1 MIKAIEEY
9 IQSPLKA
16 IRANCLQCVGGSA
29 YEVRTCTAKNCYL
42 FPFRFGKNPYTKK
55 REMTEEQRAEAADR
69 LRKARAR
76 RTEQESGS
84 DEP

>member
-1 MIKAIEEY
+1 MSNIIEEY

-69 LRKARAR
+69 LRKARER
-76 RTEQESGS
+76 RTE
-84 DEP
+84 

>member
-55 REMTEEQRAEAADR
+55 RKMTEEQRAEAADR
-69 LRKARAR
+69 LRKASER
-76 RTEQESGS
+76 RTE
-84 DEP
+84 

>member
-29 YEVRTCTAKNCYL
+29 YKVRTCTAKNCYL

-69 LRKARAR
+69 LRKARTR
-76 RTEQESGS
+76 RTEQARGEG
-84 DEP
+84 

>member
-1 MIKAIEEY
+1 MIKPIEEY

-29 YEVRTCTAKNCYL
+29 YEVKTCTAKNCYL

-55 REMTEEQRAEAADR
+55 REMTEEQRAAAADR
-69 LRKARAR
+69 LRAAREKKER
-76 RTEQESGS
+76 ETHE
-84 DEP
+84 

>member
-69 LRKARAR
+69 LRKARTR
-76 RTEQESGS
+76 RTEQARGEG
-84 DEP
+84 

>member
-1 MIKAIEEY
+1 MSNIIEEY

-29 YEVRTCTAKNCYL
+29 YDVRTCTAKNCYL

-69 LRKARAR
+69 LRAAR
-76 RTEQESGS
+76 EKKGQELH
-84 DEP
+84 E

>member
-29 YEVRTCTAKNCYL
+29 YEVRTCTAKNRYL

-69 LRKARAR
+69 LRKARER
-76 RTEQESGS
+76 RTE
-84 DEP
+84 

>member
-1 MIKAIEEY
+1 MIKPIEEY

-69 LRKARAR
+69 LRAAREKKER
-76 RTEQESGS
+76 ETHE
-84 DEP
+84 

>member
-1 MIKAIEEY
+1 MANIIEEY

-55 REMTEEQRAEAADR
+55 REMTEEQRAAAADR
-69 LRKARAR
+69 LRAAR
-76 RTEQESGS
+76 EKKGQETH
-84 DEP
+84 E

>member
-1 MIKAIEEY
+1 MANIIEEY

-76 RTEQESGS
+76 RTE
-84 DEP
+84 

>member
-55 REMTEEQRAEAADR
+55 REMTEEQRLAVAER
-69 LRKARAR
+69 LKTAREKK
-76 RTEQESGS
+76 EQETH
-84 DEP
+84 E

>member
-29 YEVRTCTAKNCYL
+29 YEVRTCTAKNYYL

-76 RTEQESGS
+76 RTE
-84 DEP
+84 

>member
-55 REMTEEQRAEAADR
+55 REMTEEQRAAAADR
-69 LRKARAR
+69 LIAAR
-76 RTEQESGS
+76 EKKGQETH
-84 DEP
+84 E

>member
-1 MIKAIEEY
+1 MSNIIEEY

-76 RTEQESGS
+76 RTE
-84 DEP
+84 

>member
-1 MIKAIEEY
+1 MSNIIEEY

-29 YEVRTCTAKNCYL
+29 YEVKTCTAKNCYL

-69 LRKARAR
+69 LRAAREKKER
-76 RTEQESGS
+76 KTHE
-84 DEP
+84 

>member
-55 REMTEEQRAEAADR
+55 REMTEEQRLAVAER
-69 LRKARAR
+69 LKTAREKK
-76 RTEQESGS
+76 EQATHE
-84 DEP
+84 